1 MIFIFQLVFSYFTTT
16 TTIILFY
23 TILQFQYGNMLYCL
37 LHYVYLIL
45 VFTSFFYT
53 DMTSD
58 DMITIHLPS
67 SILGIAY
74 KLGQH

>member
-1 MIFIFQLVFSYFTTT
+1 
-16 TTIILFY
+16 
-23 TILQFQYGNMLYCL
+23 MLYCL

-74 KLGQH
+74 KLGQHWQAETPKCSQCNAKKTNKQ